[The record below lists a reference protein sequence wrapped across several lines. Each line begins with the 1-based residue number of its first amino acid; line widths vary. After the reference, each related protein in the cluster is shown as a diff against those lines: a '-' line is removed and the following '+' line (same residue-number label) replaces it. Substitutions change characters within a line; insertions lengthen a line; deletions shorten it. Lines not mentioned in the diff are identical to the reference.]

1 MEAVHVQAAVEEA
14 LGPVESIM
22 EPNVVT
28 LRPDHP
34 LEDAIRR
41 LEQAGVSG
49 APVVEDGLVVGM
61 VSLAELFEEA
71 GVAVR
76 LTLTTGPWLRY
87 EHKAAKSKGTVAA
100 AMNQAVV
107 ALGLTASVAEAA
119 AVMLDRGVNR
129 IPIVDD
135 NGALRGIVARDDVL
149 RAVAKLHRSPRASAP
164 YPALVPDREVVL
176 RPCARATS

>member
-100 AMNQAVV
+100 A
-107 ALGLTASVAEAA
+107 EAA

-149 RAVAKLHRSPRASAP
+149 RAVAKLHRSPRASAS